1 MTDRSPY
8 RTMLGAL
15 MSVASVAVA
24 FFLASVGTVAAQSA
38 APGGGAH
45 SPPFTTTLSNITPL
59 AVGMNI
65 DDATQALGTQ
75 LSYVSGR
82 PGDEVFLAHRNVGG
96 SGLFDHNDRLYL
108 QFRQGRLA
116 AWKGDWGH
124 NWMWQ

>member
-1 MTDRSPY
+1 MTDRWPY
-8 RTMLGAL
+8 RIMLVAL
-15 MSVASVAVA
+15 VSVAPVALTCFGPA
-24 FFLASVGTVAAQSA
+24 AAQS
-38 APGGGAH
+38 PTSGNGTH

-96 SGLFDHNDRLYL
+96 GGPFDHHDRLYL

-116 AWKGDWGH
+116 GWKGDWGH